1 MLQTKN
7 HHTKL
12 NELHAEV
19 IIFYEG
25 GLRVFF
31 FSEESRLTIP
41 GTNVALARE
50 QSYDYDSYIRDKM
63 DPI

>member
-1 MLQTKN
+1 MRVGL
-7 HHTKL
+7 
-12 NELHAEV
+12 EV
-19 IIFYEG
+19 
-25 GLRVFF
+25 LFF